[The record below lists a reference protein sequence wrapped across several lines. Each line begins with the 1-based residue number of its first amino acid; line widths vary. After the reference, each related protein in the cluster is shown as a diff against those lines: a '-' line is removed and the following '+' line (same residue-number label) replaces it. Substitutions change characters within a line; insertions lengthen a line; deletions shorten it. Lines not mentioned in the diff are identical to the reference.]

1 MALGKDF
8 RRHSVITIQPY
19 TERHTEAVR
28 RFNDRLK
35 VGGLSTRFPL
45 SPTPKWLPK
54 IAGRRIFQECYL
66 AVDGEEAVRGG
77 YILKHQDF
85 CIKNRVLSI
94 ADYHLP
100 ISEGAV
106 NKSYPQIGA
115 MLLRDAIG
123 RQPLLYGLGI
133 GSYDEPLARML
144 QTAGWSMFSVPFFF
158 RVVQPTAFLRN
169 IAFLRRSAAKRMA
182 LDLSAATGLGWLGIH
197 AFQACRVPKEAK
209 VPAAEVESVDEFSD
223 WVDELWESHKDQ
235 YGMSAVRDAET
246 LRILYPKNNDK
257 FIRLKVGKRSRPIGW
272 AVVLDSQL
280 SGHKH
285 FGDMRL
291 GSIVDCFASVADA
304 AAVVGAARQY
314 LESRGVDLIVSNQSH
329 IAWQRGFQQAGFLG
343 GPSNFIFAASR
354 ELTGLL
360 RREGVENDGLHFN
373 RGDGDG
379 PINL

>member
-1 MALGKDF
+1 M
-8 RRHSVITIQPY
+8 ITIQPY
-19 TERHTEAVR
+19 AERHTEAVR
-28 RFNDRLK
+28 CFNDRLK
-35 VGGLSTRFPL
+35 AGGAKSRFPL
-45 SPTPKWLPK
+45 SPVPAWLPK
-54 IAGRRIFQECYL
+54 ITGRKIFQEYYL
-66 AVDGEEAVRGG
+66 AVDGERAVSGG
-77 YILKHQDF
+77 YILKHQEF
-85 CIKNRVLSI
+85 WIKDRVLSI

-100 ISEGAV
+100 ISEGSV

-133 GSYDEPLARML
+133 GGYQEPLARML
-144 QTAGWSMFSVPFFF
+144 QAAGWNMFSVPFFF
-158 RVVQPTAFLRN
+158 RVVRPTAFLRN

-197 AFQACRVPKEAK
+197 AFQAFRVLKEAK
-209 VPAAEVESVDEFSD
+209 VPTAEAEPVDEFSD
-223 WVDELWESHKDQ
+223 WVDELWDSCKER

-257 FIRLKVGKRSRPIGW
+257 FIRLKISRRSRTIGW
-272 AVVLDSQL
+272 VVALDSQL

-285 FGDMRL
+285 FGNMRL

-304 AAVVGAARQY
+304 AAVVGAARRY

-329 IAWQRGFQQAGFLG
+329 IAWQRGFRQAGFLS

-354 ELTGLL
+354 ELTELL
-360 RREGVENDGLHFN
+360 RRDGVENNDLHLN

>member
-1 MALGKDF
+1 MSF
-8 RRHSVITIQPY
+8 TIQEY
-19 TERHTEAVR
+19 AVEHIEAVR
-28 RFNDRLK
+28 QFNARLK
-35 VGGLSTRFPL
+35 QGGVDSHFPL
-45 SPTPKWLPK
+45 TPVPQWLPK
-54 IAGRRIFQECYL
+54 VSGRRLFQEYYL
-66 AVDGEEAVRGG
+66 AVDEEDAVRGG
-77 YILKHQDF
+77 YILKHQEF
-85 CIKNRVLSI
+85 WIKDRVFQI

-133 GSYDEPLARML
+133 GSYDEPLTRMF
-144 QTAGWSMFSVPFFF
+144 QAAGWSMFSVPFFF
-158 RVVQPTAFLRN
+158 RVVRPTAFLRN

-197 AFQACRVPKEAK
+197 AYQEFRVLKEAK
-209 VPAAEVESVDEFSD
+209 VPIVEAEPVDEFSD
-223 WVDELWESHKDQ
+223 WVDELWNSSKER
-235 YGMSAVRDAET
+235 YGMSAVRDVET

-257 FIRLKVGKRSRPIGW
+257 FIRLKVGSRSRPIGW
-272 AVVLDSQL
+272 VVVLDSQL

-285 FGDMRL
+285 FGNMRL

-304 AAVVGAARQY
+304 AAVVGAARRY

-329 IAWQRGFQQAGFLG
+329 IAWRRGFRQAGFLG

-354 ELTGLL
+354 ELTELL
-360 RREGVENDGLHFN
+360 RREGVENDDLHFN